1 MIKTIQE
8 EMNFHKREVSILK
21 SEKETLESVL
31 TMKTQD
37 VKKSLSNELMRIE
50 EEMKRH
56 FAHQKAEN
64 SRLQ

>member
-1 MIKTIQE
+1 
-8 EMNFHKREVSILK
+8 MNFHKREVSILK

-31 TMKTQD
+31 TMKNQD

-56 FAHQKAEN
+56 FAH
-64 SRLQ
+64 